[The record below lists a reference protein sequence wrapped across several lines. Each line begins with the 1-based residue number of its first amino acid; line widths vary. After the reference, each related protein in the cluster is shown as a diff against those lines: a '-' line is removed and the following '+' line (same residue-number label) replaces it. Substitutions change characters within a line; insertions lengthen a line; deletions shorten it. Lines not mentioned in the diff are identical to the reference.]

1 MKQKPLVSVVMPN
14 YNGER
19 FIKEAIESILQ
30 QSYNNFEFIIVDDC
44 STDSSW
50 DIIQTYAKKDSRIKA
65 FKNSSNM
72 KIVATRNKGFSL
84 CSKKSTYVAIFDSD
98 DISHKK
104 RLEKQVVFLEKN
116 THVGAIGGHTYII
129 NEEGNVV
136 FKRTY
141 PLTFSKKKVLFK
153 SPFAQPAVMLRKSVL
168 DTVGVYKVECDF
180 DRARDF
186 DLWIRIQDSYDIA
199 TLNAFVL
206 YYRISST
213 QGKKTHLKETLRST
227 IQVQKKWMF
236 KKKYF
241 SFSLC
246 VYVCLEYMLL
256 LLPERIILYLFKRKE
271 YTQ

>member
-1 MKQKPLVSVVMPN
+1 MRKPKVSVLMPN

-19 FIKEAIESILQ
+19 FIAEAIESILRQ
-30 QSYNNFEFIIVDDC
+30 TFTDFEFIIVDDC
-44 STDSSW
+44 STDESW
-50 DIIQTYAKKDSRIKA
+50 KIIQRYARKDKRIRA
-65 FKNSSNM
+65 FRNKRNVG
-72 KIVATRNKGFSL
+72 IVKTRNKLFSL
-84 CSKKSTYVAIFDSD
+84 LSKNCTYCAIFDSD
-98 DISHKK
+98 DVSLEN
-104 RLEKQVVFLEKN
+104 RLEKQVAFLEKHI
-116 THVGAIGGHTYII
+116 HVGAVGGHTYII
-129 NEEGNVV
+129 NEKGIVV
-136 FKRTY
+136 FKRKY
-141 PLTFSKKKVLFK
+141 PLIFSRKKVLFK

-168 DTVGVYKVECDF
+168 DSVGVYKAECDF

-246 VYVCLEYMLL
+246 MYVCLEHVLL
-256 LLPERIILYLFKRKE
+256 LLPERIILDLFKIKE